1 VELHQVEHFLKG
13 LALFQGCIA
22 AAADGDS
29 PVFGQITALKLL
41 QEGHA
46 DLVAHCQLR
55 FIRLDS
61 EAVDR

>member
-46 DLVAHCQLR
+46 DLVAWERNLLR
-55 FIRLDS
+55 SARAQREF
-61 EAVDR
+61 